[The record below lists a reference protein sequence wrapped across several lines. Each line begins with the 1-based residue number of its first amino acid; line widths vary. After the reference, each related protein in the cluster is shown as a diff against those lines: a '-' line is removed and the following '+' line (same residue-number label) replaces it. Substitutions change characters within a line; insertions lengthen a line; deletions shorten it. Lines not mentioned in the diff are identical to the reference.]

1 MLLSS
6 SWKDA
11 ASVGEGSRSCR
22 EEARAKT
29 RREESVGICKNR
41 RTKGE
46 SGRRSC
52 VVLNV
57 VMVEEKE
64 KETKSKRKSK
74 VECPFREESLRVDNP
89 WMFGQTPAAF
99 PIVLLDL
106 RK

>member
-1 MLLSS
+1 
-6 SWKDA
+6 
-11 ASVGEGSRSCR
+11 
-22 EEARAKT
+22 
-29 RREESVGICKNR
+29 
-41 RTKGE
+41 
-46 SGRRSC
+46 
-52 VVLNV
+52 
-57 VMVEEKE
+57 MVEEKE